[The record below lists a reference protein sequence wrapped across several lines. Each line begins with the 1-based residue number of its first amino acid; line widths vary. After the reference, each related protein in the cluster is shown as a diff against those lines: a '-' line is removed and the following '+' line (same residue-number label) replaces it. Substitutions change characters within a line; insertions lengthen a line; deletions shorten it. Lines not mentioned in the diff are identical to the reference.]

1 MKDERASCEMEQLRS
16 KVRSDLEE
24 MCQRGVGLFVD
35 NRAARPEEAAAAA
48 VREDS
53 PYMADYVLDET
64 GSVAEVHFDRVT
76 QR

>member
-1 MKDERASCEMEQLRS
+1 MKNGQASCEMEQLRS

-35 NRAARPEEAAAAA
+35 NRVALPEEAAAVA

-64 GSVAEVHFDRVT
+64 GSVAEVHFDCVT